1 MHAYSE
7 MSSTWNVLHLKLR
20 LVGMVGD
27 SVKNTSSTPKNCR
40 TMFSLNECSSY
51 SQKLL
56 VPSHSYHASITD
68 AGVELTKLCTSTLT
82 CENSIICWHL
92 HFVTYAS
99 IYQDRMVKRKRRN
112 KHKGSCWFVWFL
124 FNCKMQD
131 AKAKKS
137 WHLIAN
143 SSD

>member
-1 MHAYSE
+1 MDAYSE

-27 SVKNTSSTPKNCR
+27 SVKNTSSTPKICR
-40 TMFSLNECSSY
+40 TMFSLNERSSY

-92 HFVTYAS
+92 HFVTHAS
-99 IYQDRMVKRKRRN
+99 IYQDRMVN
-112 KHKGSCWFVWFL
+112 GKGEIRTKEVADSFDFCSTVK
-124 FNCKMQD
+124 CKMQKPRR
-131 AKAKKS
+131 AG
-137 WHLIAN
+137 I
-143 SSD
+143 